1 LSQENRASK
10 PRRNCPRFGTGDAE
24 EDSKKKQKQDHLYF
38 MRIFVLG
45 VGATGSL
52 IAHLLVRQGHQVTCG
67 DRDPVRARRFLG
79 RKSAIP
85 IRQVNA
91 RNLWSIVKAARS
103 SHLIVNASPAVLN
116 KIVLRAAL
124 RLRAHYLD
132 MASHQT
138 DTPFHAEQLRFN
150 NQFVAKNRT
159 AVINAGVAPG
169 LTNLLAARSAD
180 LLDALEAVHIRLYES
195 TGSDEPVSQWSSD
208 AAFDE
213 AVSRPPVYRHGR
225 FGFGQ
230 RFGEREVFRFP
241 RPIGPVGVVLSAQ
254 DEVVTLP
261 RMLRMREM
269 DVKIGGNDFERL
281 RRLYRQGRLRRSH
294 GPAAHRFPQTPT
306 PRQVAKLVARG
317 ALYHARFAAAVI
329 ARGRKGDR
337 HAMLRWDAAFPS
349 LHQIHRREVYTS
361 PIAWATAH
369 MAALFVKHFP
379 RDLPGVHP
387 PEALPGKTRR
397 AILAGTRA
405 YGIRVDRRL
414 TLLKPL
420 DDEE

>member
-1 LSQENRASK
+1 
-10 PRRNCPRFGTGDAE
+10 
-24 EDSKKKQKQDHLYF
+24 

-45 VGATGSL
+45 AGATGSL
-52 IAHLLVRQGHQVTCG
+52 IARLLVRQGHQVTCG
-67 DRDPVRARRFLG
+67 DRDPVRAHRFLG

-85 IRQVNA
+85 VRQVNA
-91 RNLWSIVKAARS
+91 RNLWSIVKAARG
-103 SHLIVNASPAVLN
+103 SHLLVNASPAVFN
-116 KIVLRAAL
+116 RIILRAAL
-124 RLRAHYLD
+124 RVRAHYLD
-132 MASHQT
+132 TASHQT
-138 DTPFHAEQLRFN
+138 RNPFKAEQLGFDR
-150 NQFVAKNRT
+150 QFQAKNRA

-169 LTNLLAARSAD
+169 LTNLLAARSAE
-180 LLDALEAVHIRLYES
+180 LLNGLESVHIRLYES

-225 FGFGQ
+225 FHFGQ

-241 RPIGPVGVVLSAQ
+241 RPIGPSGVVLAAQ

-261 RMLRMREM
+261 RFLKLREL

-281 RRLYRQGRLRRSH
+281 RRLYRQGRLRRSR
-294 GPAAHRFPQTPT
+294 GPAGRFPQTPT
-306 PRQVAKLVARG
+306 PRQVEKLVARG

-329 ARGRKGDR
+329 ARGRKNDR
-337 HAMLRWDAAFPS
+337 HALVRLDAAFPS

-379 RDLPGVHP
+379 RNLPGVHP
-387 PEALPGKTRR
+387 PETLPAATRR
-397 AILAGTRA
+397 AILAGARA
-405 YGIRVDRRL
+405 YGIRIDMKL
-414 TLLKPL
+414 ALLKPV
-420 DDEE
+420 EEED

>member
-1 LSQENRASK
+1 
-10 PRRNCPRFGTGDAE
+10 
-24 EDSKKKQKQDHLYF
+24 

-52 IAHLLVRQGHQVTCG
+52 LTQLLVRQGHRVTCG
-67 DRDPVRARRFLG
+67 DRDPLRARRFLG
-79 RKSAIP
+79 RKSRVP
-85 IRQVNA
+85 VREVNA
-91 RNLWSIVKAARS
+91 RNLWSIVKAARG
-103 SHLIVNASPAVLN
+103 SHLMVNAGPAVLN

-124 RLRAHYLD
+124 RLRTHYLD

-138 DTPFHAEQLRFN
+138 DRPFQAEQMQYHRPFL
-150 NQFVAKNRT
+150 AKSRA

-169 LTNLLAARSAD
+169 LTNLLVARSAD
-180 LLDALEAVHIRLYES
+180 LLDGLDTVHVRLYES

-213 AVSRPPVYRHGR
+213 AVSRPPVYRQGR
-225 FGFGQ
+225 FAFGQ

-261 RMLRMREM
+261 RVLELREM

-294 GPAAHRFPQTPT
+294 GPSHRFPQTPT

-317 ALYHARFAAAVI
+317 TLYHARFAAAVV
-329 ARGRKGDR
+329 AHGRKDER
-337 HAMLRWDAAFPS
+337 HAVIRWDAAFPS
-349 LHQIHRREVYTS
+349 LHQIRRREVYTS

-369 MAALFVKHFP
+369 MAALFVRHFP
-379 RDLPGVHP
+379 RELPGVHP
-387 PEALPGKTRR
+387 PEALPRQTRQ
-397 AILAGTRA
+397 AILAGAAA
-405 YGIRVDRRL
+405 YGIRVSKRI
-414 TLLKPL
+414 TLLQPV